1 MQVTNIQDW
10 IWGWSNTIS
19 YKNFT
24 LNFTFDGRVGGVAH
38 SVTDQALWNSGAHID
53 SDNQWRYDEVVNG
66 NISFIGSGVKVVS
79 GSVDYDINGN
89 IVRDDRVFAAND
101 VPVSYEAY
109 MSNMNPYIGSVR
121 SQNIFDQTYFKLRD
135 LSVSYQVPA
144 SICQKVKLKGAS
156 LAFVGQNLLIWT
168 KEFRFSDPDRASDNL
183 NSPSISLCR
192 F

>member
-1 MQVTNIQDW
+1 M
-10 IWGWSNTIS
+10 
-19 YKNFT
+19 
-24 LNFTFDGRVGGVAH
+24 
-38 SVTDQALWNSGAHID
+38 
-53 SDNQWRYDEVVNG
+53 VNG

-121 SQNIFDQTYFKLRD
+121 SQNIFDLTYFKLRD

-183 NSPSISLCR
+183 NSPSSRYVGFNVKLD

>member
-1 MQVTNIQDW
+1 MT
-10 IWGWSNTIS
+10 T
-19 YKNFT
+19 
-24 LNFTFDGRVGGVAH
+24 
-38 SVTDQALWNSGAHID
+38 
-53 SDNQWRYDEVVNG
+53 
-66 NISFIGSGVKVVS
+66 
-79 GSVDYDINGN
+79 
-89 IVRDDRVFAAND
+89 
-101 VPVSYEAY
+101 EAY

-183 NSPSISLCR
+183 NSPSSRYVGFNVKLD